1 MKLEKLLLGT
11 LIVVGF
17 ASYAQESDEDRE
29 CTRMRFLAGEE
40 LKIKN
45 YAGASMYYLKG
56 EKICGGYDA
65 ANYGRLIGSLRN
77 ALNSTYYLRGN
88 VVVVGERGNE
98 SASSLKYDENF
109 DNKTKL
115 AYTDTLVEVYQ
126 RAEDAGV
133 YDQADDLLRA
143 SYILQASNPNRK
155 KADELFQRGIKA
167 QGVKTNEVYVSY
179 FYYNTYAMYAA
190 APADVELKKRMISDY
205 FELSTLVSKAG
216 MSVKTQ
222 ETITEYFNAVVRSC
236 DDILP
241 DLKGYMENLPTDPE
255 AKKGMVM
262 NFISLLEQKNCTES
276 AEYFKLIDIYVE
288 LDPNSFDAQMMKA
301 KALVGQNKYSDAI
314 STLRKAKELAP
325 DNDKAQEINYEIAR
339 AQYSSGSY
347 TAAYNTAMSVT
358 GAQKGKALVIAGQCV
373 GKNANNCGSGT
384 IDRKANYI
392 YAVQLLEQARSLG
405 ESTGGTISSY
415 KAMYPTDQEKFE
427 NGNPTSITLSCYG
440 VTVNL

>member
-1 MKLEKLLLGT
+1 MKLERLLLGT
-11 LIVVGF
+11 LIIIGF
-17 ASYAQESDEDRE
+17 ASYAQESDEERE

-45 YAGASMYYLKG
+45 FAGAAMYYLKG

-77 ALNSTYYLRGN
+77 AING
-88 VVVVGERGNE
+88 VDAPE
-98 SASSLKYDENF
+98 A
-109 DNKTKL
+109 KT
-115 AYTDTLVEVYQ
+115 AYTDTLVETYN
-126 RAEDAGV
+126 RAEAAGA

-155 KADELFQRGIKA
+155 KADELFQRGIKT
-167 QGVKTNEVYVSY
+167 QGVKTNEAYVSY

-205 FELSTLVSKAG
+205 FELSTLISKAA

-236 DDILP
+236 GDILP

-255 AKKGMVM
+255 VKKATVM
-262 NFISLLEQKNCTES
+262 NFLSLLEKKECTES

-288 LDPNSFDAQMMKA
+288 IDPTSFDAQMMKA
-301 KALVGQNKYSDAI
+301 KALIGQNKYSDAI
-314 STLRKAKELAP
+314 AALRKAKELAP
-325 DNDKAQEINYEIAR
+325 DAEKAQEINYEIAR

-347 TAAYNTAMSVT
+347 TAAYNTAMSVS
-358 GAQKGKALVIAGQCV
+358 GAVKGKALVIAGNCV
-373 GKNANNCGSGT
+373 AKNANNCGSGT
-384 IDRKANYI
+384 LERQANYI

-415 KAMYPTDQEKFE
+415 KGMYPSDAIIFE
-427 NGNPTSITLSCYG
+427 NGNPSTMTLSCYG
-440 VTVNL
+440 VTVNLK